1 MKLRIESAAEAETQ
15 EAAEWYERQRP
26 GLGLEFLV
34 AVDEAIQR
42 IGLSPERFPRLETV
56 PDEESVRRHLLK
68 RFPFAIIYEITACEI
83 RIVAVAHT
91 GRRPNYWADREK
103 PS

>member
-1 MKLRIESAAEAETQ
+1 MKLRIEAAAEAETR

-34 AVDEAIQR
+34 AVDAAIQL
-42 IGLSPERFPRLETV
+42 ICLSPERSPRLETV
-56 PDEESVRRHLLK
+56 PEEESVRRHLLK
-68 RFPFAIIYEITACEI
+68 RFPFAIIYETTTSEI

-91 GRRPNYWADREK
+91 RRRPNY
-103 PS
+103 